1 LRLTQ
6 LVMAASQSMLQ
17 PMGNGQLSSGQGQL
31 VQNQHALMSAA
42 MTDAKRARLKAEND
56 REALANRIG
65 RLQLE
70 QVRAEKRIEQ
80 THRRTK
86 EILGAKDRH
95 QKFLIDQ
102 EKLKATSGIE
112 IEEHRAALREMRD
125 ETRQS
130 KNMIKMQQA
139 AEREMLVRANK
150 ESAVRNYEAIQHQR
164 AAELNHAMFKRN
176 EVRRIEADA
185 RERRLREKELMIA
198 HQQQRADE
206 RSMDEKRSC
215 EDLDQQLSD
224 LERQEFELLLAL
236 EGHKSERDKV
246 YEQLESQLGSTSAL
260 VVKGPAP
267 GGMPPMS

>member
-1 LRLTQ
+1 MRLTQ

-176 EVRRIEADA
+176 EVRRV
-185 RERRLREKELMIA
+185 RPR
-198 HQQQRADE
+198 
-206 RSMDEKRSC
+206 
-215 EDLDQQLSD
+215 
-224 LERQEFELLLAL
+224 
-236 EGHKSERDKV
+236 
-246 YEQLESQLGSTSAL
+246 
-260 VVKGPAP
+260 PAP
-267 GGMPPMS
+267 RQLAASWPPPSHGRRVARLAMASPRCRRRFRAHRMQRTRARLLFP